1 MGRERLPR
9 TSRPPHTSN
18 PEYSM
23 QSVTLEILQKATV
36 STWVILAIMGILSVG
51 LWAVLIQKWFGNNAR
66 KSSFAKWR
74 QLLGERPTFQDLL
87 KLSKSM
93 PDTPMGRITRSA
105 LGEMEG
111 MSAYV
116 SYDSL
121 EHRGDL
127 VRESVERAV
136 DQEKEQN
143 ERGLI
148 YRAFFS
154 ATGPLIG
161 LLGTVWGIM
170 DSFYQIGK
178 QGSGNITV
186 VAPGIAEALL
196 ATMGGLLVAIPA
208 SVGYNAFAGFNRKAE
223 ALMLAFGSEV
233 VSLFKRGD
241 LTALE
246 RAPAAA
252 KKA

>member
-1 MGRERLPR
+1 
-9 TSRPPHTSN
+9 
-18 PEYSM
+18 M
-23 QSVTLEILQKATV
+23 QSVTLEILKQSTV
-36 STWVILAIMGILSVG
+36 STYFLLAIMGLLSVG
-51 LWAVLIQKWFGNNAR
+51 LWAILFQKWAGNL
-66 KSSFAKWR
+66 AKQRSYNQWR
-74 QLLGERPTFQDLL
+74 QSLGGRSSFQDLL

-93 PDTPMGRITRSA
+93 PDTPMGRITRGA
-105 LGEMEG
+105 LSEMEG

-121 EHRGDL
+121 EHRGEL
-127 VRESVERAV
+127 VREAVERIV
-136 DQEKEQN
+136 DQEKDEN
-143 ERGLI
+143 DRGLI
-148 YRAFFS
+148 YLAFCS
-154 ATGPLIG
+154 ATGPLLG

-208 SVGYNAFAGFNRKAE
+208 SIGYNAFAGFNRKAE
-223 ALMLAFGSEV
+223 TIMFAFGSEV

-241 LTALE
+241 LSALE
-246 RAPAAA
+246 RSTASAPSSASGA
-252 KKA
+252 KQG